1 MKAKKSQW
9 QGKRMSLFAK
19 HKNVKCWFIQN
30 YDYFVITF
38 KINRVNIFNQ
48 DETLVRRKQSLRS
61 AKTKS
66 PTFEHIKTATYRT

>member
-9 QGKRMSLFAK
+9 QGKRMSLSAK
-19 HKNVKCWFIQN
+19 HKNVKCWSIQN

-48 DETLVRRKQSLRS
+48 DET
-61 AKTKS
+61 
-66 PTFEHIKTATYRT
+66 